1 MKTFGDRVKEFNGRL
16 TESDRALVAWVLN
29 NPEEAV
35 YISSAELANKAEVH
49 ASTVVR
55 LAHKIGYEGFPAMR
69 NHIRE
74 NVQSRPTSFP
84 TQQRKLDQI
93 KTSSNLSML
102 IEAEILALSSV
113 INSVT
118 QNQID
123 LAAKVLANAGTVF
136 IVGRGSAAPLVV
148 HLERRLRRNAIRT
161 EVALNLQWRDLAEHA
176 IGLRH
181 NDAIIIFAFQ
191 APVSLPSGYEALIR
205 HANRTGAKSIVI
217 SDATGPTLRPPPDQ
231 LLCVS
236 RPDEGSL
243 QLRTGPLLVTEAI
256 AMALANINLD
266 RALGGLG
273 DLEKLRQKRQLE
285 EKSDE

>member
-1 MKTFGDRVKEFNGRL
+1 MSFENQQSFESLVESYEGRL
-16 TESDRALVAWVLN
+16 SDSDKELISIVLGE
-29 NPEEAV
+29 PSEAV
-35 YISSAELANKAEVH
+35 YLSSAELASKAAVH

-93 KTSSNLSML
+93 KTSSNLSTL

-217 SDATGPTLRPPPDQ
+217 SSPWSFT
-231 LLCVS
+231 
-236 RPDEGSL
+236 
-243 QLRTGPLLVTEAI
+243 
-256 AMALANINLD
+256 
-266 RALGGLG
+266 
-273 DLEKLRQKRQLE
+273 
-285 EKSDE
+285 

>member
-1 MKTFGDRVKEFNGRL
+1 
-16 TESDRALVAWVLN
+16 
-29 NPEEAV
+29 
-35 YISSAELANKAEVH
+35 
-49 ASTVVR
+49 
-55 LAHKIGYEGFPAMR
+55 
-69 NHIRE
+69 
-74 NVQSRPTSFP
+74 
-84 TQQRKLDQI
+84 
-93 KTSSNLSML
+93 
-102 IEAEILALSSV
+102 
-113 INSVT
+113 
-118 QNQID
+118 